1 MVLKIYICLIK
12 NNKME
17 KINGVEE
24 EVHMIKRW
32 RKGTKKGGESC
43 QKRAKKGA
51 KNLDFPMPEKI

>member
-12 NNKME
+12 NNKMK

-32 RKGTKKGGESC
+32 RKGTKKRWGELSKKSE
-43 QKRAKKGA
+43 KRGK
-51 KNLDFPMPEKI
+51 ES